1 MRLPGINDPVR
12 LKHDMPE
19 LELHRGE
26 TGIVRSTWCAPA
38 RVYEVEFERSDLT
51 PSRRALLQAEQI
63 VLTELQHEED

>member
-38 RVYEVEFERSDLT
+38 AVFEVEFEPSGQ

-63 VLTELQHEED
+63 ILTELGNEEE